1 MLMHKMLLFIKKT
14 DEEEIIEH
22 FNNFTLKYLTDL
34 AGKEIKAGK
43 IESNFLLET
52 KYTHFCE
59 IEAESKHKMDEL
71 MSSRKG
77 RILNKDLMDFH
88 EFVDVIF
95 VDFH

>member
-1 MLMHKMLLFIKKT
+1 MHKMLLFLKKT
-14 DEEEIIEH
+14 DEDEIIEH

-34 AGKEIKAGK
+34 SGKEIKAGK
-43 IESNFLLET
+43 IESNLLLET

-59 IEAESKHKMDEL
+59 IEAESKDKMDEL
-71 MSSRKG
+71 MSSGKG

-95 VDFH
+95 VDFP